1 MFDLESTTER
11 RHAPEPDLVPILDG
25 LTAVIFFM
33 LLSISFIGITKITMP
48 PSSVSAASPTDE
60 IPVSGRVLASL
71 DGDTINVKLEW
82 LGNHPGSLTEKVRRA
97 GADEKNTALVEAA
110 EKLAV
115 QFKEKFPQEKTIQ
128 IALAS
133 QMNYQELISVMDGI
147 RKNEMYEDLVLSS
160 YTEAD

>member
-33 LLSISFIGITKITMP
+33 LLSISFIGITKLTIP
-48 PSSVSAASPTDE
+48 PSTTSAASVSKET
-60 IPVSGRVLASL
+60 PVSGRVIAQLQ
-71 DGDTINVKLEW
+71 GDTINVKLEW
-82 LGNHPGSLTEKVRRA
+82 IGNKPGAFAEKAARV
-97 GADEKNTALVEAA
+97 GAMEKNVSLVDAV
-110 EKLAV
+110 EKLAI
-115 QFKEKFPQEKTIQ
+115 QFKQKFPEEKTIQ

-133 QMNYQELISVMDGI
+133 QLNYQELISIMDGL
-147 RKNEMYEDLVLSS
+147 RKNELYEDLVLSS